1 MPDERTLVEEE
12 IDADFESRKLS
23 DDGRVTLPRDLLR
36 EHNLYGA
43 IIDVQVS
50 QGESAAAVMDAEVG
64 PSGKFTIPAKK
75 RELYGFEPG
84 EYVSGTVD
92 KVIMR

>member
-1 MPDERTLVEEE
+1 MSDERTLVETE

-23 DDGRVTLPRDLLR
+23 DDGRVTLPADLVG
-36 EHNLYGA
+36 EHDLYGT

-50 QGESAAAVMDAEVG
+50 QGESACAVMDAEVG

-75 RELYGFEPG
+75 RDIYGFEPG

-92 KVIMR
+92 KVVMR